1 MIISICRHPRK
12 SSLRSPT
19 VVLHQ
24 RSRAAAPLATPFSPG
39 RPLPTCS
46 SIQES
51 RRRKDPEN
59 SELAH
64 HSGRGRKRSERNDV
78 NAQPTLNDTSH
89 NSAGGKAEERERDG
103 PAQREVLVAQE
114 PHRAEHRERQL
125 HAGRII
131 HTGGLQMEK
140 KLGKGMRNQSPRR
153 PVLVG
158 K

>member
-12 SSLRSPT
+12 LRFA
-19 VVLHQ
+19 LRRLFYINAH
-24 RSRAAAPLATPFSPG
+24 APLRRLQLPSPG

-59 SELAH
+59 PELAH

-140 KLGKGMRNQSPRR
+140 KLGKGMRNQSPRG

>member
-1 MIISICRHPRK
+1 MMISICRRPRK

-19 VVLHQ
+19 VFYIN
-24 RSRAAAPLATPFSPG
+24 AYAPL
-39 RPLPTCS
+39 RRLPHSHLCRQPALTCS
-46 SIQES
+46 VQES
-51 RRRKDPEN
+51 RRRKDSED

-64 HSGRGRKRSERNDV
+64 HSGRGRKSSERNDV
-78 NAQPTLNDTSH
+78 NAQPTLHNTSH
-89 NSAGGKAEERERDG
+89 DSAGGKAEERERDG

-131 HTGGLQMEK
+131 HTRGLQVEK
-140 KLGKGMRNQSPRR
+140 KSGKGMRNQSPRR
-153 PVLVG
+153 HVLDE